1 MEEVCS
7 MEVLRLLNMVYIAV
21 LPFFS
26 TNFNDK
32 VLNFKLADQ
41 GNFLEQF
48 TQGCLFLALV
58 RQGKRDALMAGILCW
73 KVIPKRSSSF

>member
-7 MEVLRLLNMVYIAV
+7 MEVLRLLIMVCNIVV
-21 LPFFS
+21 LLLFFDS
-26 TNFNDK
+26 
-32 VLNFKLADQ
+32 VLDVKLADQ
-41 GNFLEQF
+41 VDFLEQF

-58 RQGKRDALMAGILCW
+58 SEGKRDALIAGILCW